1 MVANKKTMAT
11 TSQFL
16 KSVSILSPLTDEQ
29 RETLSTALTETTY
42 EDGDYVVSMG
52 EPADALYLIKSGEVV
67 VHKKAKG
74 EEGAN
79 DKDLMRMKMGEFF
92 GESALQSDSVG
103 QTRQANVV
111 AVGKVTA
118 LRLTRED
125 FTVLLGDLRELIKH
139 NFNNKVLSG
148 MDMFKAMNSTE
159 KEKFIESLSEVRHRP
174 APRARPHATHAP
186 HDRSAP
192 LLMNTVT
199 TGSFNY
205 LQPRWLNLSVGL

>member
-29 RETLSTALTETTY
+29 RDTLSTALTEITY

-52 EPADALYLIKSGEVV
+52 DPADALFLIKSGEVV

-74 EEGAN
+74 DVGGD
-79 DKDLMRMKMGEFF
+79 DKDLMRMKTGEFF

-118 LRLTRED
+118 LQLTRD
-125 FTVLLGDLRELIKH
+125 SFTVLLGDLRELIKH

-159 KEKFIESLSEVRHRP
+159 KEKFIESLSEVRPRP
-174 APRARPHATHAP
+174 RPLPRTRIRTRFP
-186 HDRSAP
+186 HDPLRS
-192 LLMNTVT
+192 
-199 TGSFNY
+199 
-205 LQPRWLNLSVGL
+205 